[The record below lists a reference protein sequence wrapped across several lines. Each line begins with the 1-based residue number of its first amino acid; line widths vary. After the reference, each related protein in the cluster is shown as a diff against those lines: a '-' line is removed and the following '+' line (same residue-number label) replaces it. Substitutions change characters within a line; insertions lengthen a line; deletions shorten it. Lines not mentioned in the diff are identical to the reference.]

1 MTKVLPSSWAA
12 QTQGRAGALWSLL
25 ADAKCN
31 ALSLSILEA
40 AVGIEGMPDILAA
53 FERDMPRLTDGMRRA
68 ARCLDAKDLQH
79 FAHLMKYG
87 ALMLGTAQ
95 QADLYDALDLT
106 AGCGG
111 ITDVLDII
119 PEAAARYED
128 MVRNAIAI
136 WRRSA
141 SPRTFRATQVIET

>member
-12 QTQGRAGALWSLL
+12 RSQGRAGALWSLL
-25 ADAKCN
+25 ADAKRN

-40 AVGIEGMPDILAA
+40 AVGVEGVPDTLAA
-53 FERDMPRLTDGMRRA
+53 FEREMPRLIDGLCRA
-68 ARCLDAKDLQH
+68 AKCRDAKGLQH

-106 AGCGG
+106 AGCGS

-136 WRRSA
+136 WRCSA
-141 SPRTFRATQVIET
+141 SPKTFRATQVIET